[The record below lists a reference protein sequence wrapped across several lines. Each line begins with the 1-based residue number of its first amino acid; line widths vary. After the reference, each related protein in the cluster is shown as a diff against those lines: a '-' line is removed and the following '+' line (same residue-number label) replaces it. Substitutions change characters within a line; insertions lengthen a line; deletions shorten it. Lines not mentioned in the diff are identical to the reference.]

1 VKWEGEFKCEGV
13 ASLADFSAVVSE
25 LEALDPVAVAVHSR
39 RRDRHGSVPP
49 QLEMEKA
56 FNR

>member
-1 VKWEGEFKCEGV
+1 VGPPWIKQIFTV
-13 ASLADFSAVVSE
+13 FL
-25 LEALDPVAVAVHSR
+25 
-39 RRDRHGSVPP
+39 RDLCIGVPP